1 MTPGPLAFDVLDDS
15 PTPRSLPQA
24 IQAFEAGQFKPAA
37 STPLNFGFSRQQ
49 VWLRTQLA
57 NTGPRAIHP
66 LLQISNPLLSE
77 VDIVV
82 RSGGRTIKLVEAG
95 YARPVALRERD
106 SRNVVAQIDID
117 AGQTVEVLMRAK
129 ATSAVEV
136 PLALWHPAAFQRHEM
151 LDAWLQA
158 SYFGIVAAMIAYN
171 LLLWFV
177 LRERGYAYYVCFASG
192 HFIGMCANTGVGAL
206 YLWGDLPGWT
216 GIAFATGSHIAGA
229 ALMAFTRVMLNTPG
243 AAPRLDRA
251 MRVGIGV
258 QLAMLPFTL
267 LVYNL
272 RLSTLV
278 MLVSTLVTL
287 AVAVVCARQGQR
299 AAKLFL
305 LAFGALLVAAVLQ
318 ALRIAGLIPTNAL
331 TLNALQLGG
340 AVETLLLAFVLAD
353 RVQTLRREKELAQHT
368 ALVAERKAVELLR
381 ASERELEARV
391 EARTLELSHTV
402 DQLRQTQSDLV
413 EAEKLGS
420 LVAGIAHEMN
430 TPIGNALVAVSTLD
444 DEARSVS
451 GQVATG
457 AIRRQ
462 VLQQFFDQASE
473 LAQVALRSCHRAAKL
488 ITSFKQVAAD
498 QTSEVR
504 RGFSLQSVVD
514 DHLAT
519 LRPSLAGARWQI
531 ECEVPGDI
539 ECDSFPGPL
548 GQVIV
553 GLVQNAGLHAFEG
566 DRAGTLRI
574 TAQTVGDEVELQFAD
589 DGAGMSPETLAHVFD
604 PFFTTKLGQGGNGL
618 GLAIARNIVTGIL
631 GGALHAQ
638 SRSGQGST
646 FVLRFPKQ
654 AITQAKSARPASS
667 AAWGDRPATS

>member
-1 MTPGPLAFDVLDDS
+1 MIGWL
-15 PTPRSLPQA
+15 PT
-24 IQAFEAGQFKPAA
+24 
-37 STPLNFGFSRQQ
+37 
-49 VWLRTQLA
+49 
-57 NTGPRAIHP
+57 
-66 LLQISNPLLSE
+66 
-77 VDIVV
+77 
-82 RSGGRTIKLVEAG
+82 
-95 YARPVALRERD
+95 
-106 SRNVVAQIDID
+106 NVV
-117 AGQTVEVLMRAK
+117 TV
-129 ATSAVEV
+129 
-136 PLALWHPAAFQRHEM
+136 
-151 LDAWLQA
+151 
-158 SYFGIVAAMIAYN
+158 
-171 LLLWFV
+171 
-177 LRERGYAYYVCFASG
+177 
-192 HFIGMCANTGVGAL
+192 
-206 YLWGDLPGWT
+206 
-216 GIAFATGSHIAGA
+216 
-229 ALMAFTRVMLNTPG
+229 
-243 AAPRLDRA
+243 
-251 MRVGIGV
+251 
-258 QLAMLPFTL
+258 
-267 LVYNL
+267 
-272 RLSTLV
+272 
-278 MLVSTLVTL
+278 
-287 AVAVVCARQGQR
+287 
-299 AAKLFL
+299 
-305 LAFGALLVAAVLQ
+305 
-318 ALRIAGLIPTNAL
+318 
-331 TLNALQLGG
+331 NALQWGG
-340 AVETLLLAFVLAD
+340 AVEMILLAFALAD
-353 RVQTLRREKELAQHT
+353 RLQTMRKEKAQAQHD
-368 ALVAERKAVELLR
+368 ALLAERKAVEVLR
-381 ASERELEARV
+381 ASERLLEANV
-391 EARTLELSHTV
+391 AARTQELSDTV
-402 DQLRQTQSDLV
+402 VRLRQTQSDLV
-413 EAEKLGS
+413 EAEKLASLGS